1 MLSGSRSG
9 ELQQFRRKRNGDRR
23 CRVPVCGFGKPK
35 PGRDARNVPFGLPSR
50 QGKGTGRKTGDGMM
64 EMKKIPNHIAII
76 LDGNGRWAKSKGMPR
91 NYGHVQGA
99 KAVEVICEDAY
110 RMGVQYLTVYAF
122 STENWN
128 RPKDEVDALMKL
140 LRNYLKTC
148 LKTAEKNR
156 MCVRILGDKTGLDT
170 DIRQRID
177 ELEKATKNND
187 GLHFQIALNYG
198 GRDEIVRAVREL
210 AHRVKAG
217 ELEEGQITEEM
228 LGSMLDTHEIPDP
241 DLLIRTCGEQR
252 ISNFLL
258 WQLAYTEF
266 YVTEVPWP
274 DFTKEELEKA
284 IDAYNKRDR
293 RYGLIKEE

>member
-1 MLSGSRSG
+1 MNVG
-9 ELQQFRRKRNGDRR
+9 
-23 CRVPVCGFGKPK
+23 
-35 PGRDARNVPFGLPSR
+35 GRMQEN
-50 QGKGTGRKTGDGMM
+50 
-64 EMKKIPNHIAII
+64 KKIPNHVAII
-76 LDGNGRWAKSKGMPR
+76 LDGNGRWAKRKGMPR

-99 KAVEVICEDAY
+99 KTVEVICEEAY

-148 LKTAEKNR
+148 LKTAQKNR
-156 MCVRILGDKTGLDT
+156 MCVRILGDKTRLDE
-170 DIRQRID
+170 DIRQRIE
-177 ELEKATKNND
+177 ELEEATKHND

-198 GRDEIVRAVREL
+198 GRDEIVRAVQKL
-210 AHRVKAG
+210 SLKVKTD
-217 ELEEGQITEEM
+217 ELEAGQITEE
-228 LGSMLDTHEIPDP
+228 LLSSMLDTHGLPEP
-241 DLLIRTCGEQR
+241 DLLIRTCNEQR

-266 YVTEVPWP
+266 YFTPVAWP

-284 IDAYNKRDR
+284 IEAYNKRDR
-293 RYGLIKEE
+293 RYGLVKND